1 MIVGL
6 NLSSDKVRNYVEI
19 TMSLKECKKKKKKKK
34 IKYKKKGILN
44 LVYKEELLFEKSKES
59 EKLKEMYKGKRV
71 GKNRKRS
78 YKSIKISTW

>member
-6 NLSSDKVRNYVEI
+6 NLSSGKVRNYVEV
-19 TMSLKECKKKKKKKK
+19 TMSLKECKKKKKK

>member
-19 TMSLKECKKKKKKKK
+19 TMSLKECKKKKKKK

-59 EKLKEMYKGKRV
+59 EKLKEMYKEKRV

>member
-19 TMSLKECKKKKKKKK
+19 TMSLKECKKKKKF
-34 IKYKKKGILN
+34 KYKKKGILN

>member
-1 MIVGL
+1 M
-6 NLSSDKVRNYVEI
+6 NA
-19 TMSLKECKKKKKKKK
+19 KKKKKK

>member
-19 TMSLKECKKKKKKKK
+19 TMSLKECKKKK

-59 EKLKEMYKGKRV
+59 EKLKEMYKEKRV

>member
-19 TMSLKECKKKKKKKK
+19 TLSLKECKKKKKKKN
-34 IKYKKKGILN
+34 KYKKKGILN

>member
-1 MIVGL
+1 MQ
-6 NLSSDKVRNYVEI
+6 
-19 TMSLKECKKKKKKKK
+19 KKKKKK
-34 IKYKKKGILN
+34 IKYKNKGILN

>member
-19 TMSLKECKKKKKKKK
+19 TMSLKECKKKKIKK

>member
-19 TMSLKECKKKKKKKK
+19 TMSLKECKKKKKKK
-34 IKYKKKGILN
+34 IKYKKQGILN

>member
-19 TMSLKECKKKKKKKK
+19 TMSLKECKKKKKKR

>member
-1 MIVGL
+1 MGL

-19 TMSLKECKKKKKKKK
+19 TISLKECKKKKKKK

-59 EKLKEMYKGKRV
+59 EKLKEMYKEKRV

>member
-19 TMSLKECKKKKKKKK
+19 TMSLKECKKKKKKKN
-34 IKYKKKGILN
+34 KYKKKGNLN
-44 LVYKEELLFEKSKES
+44 LGYKEELLFEKSKES